1 MLANTD
7 LLLWAQ
13 FLRLLLWKSNSEPVY
28 HVISLGP
35 LCRSTFHCSK
45 CAFGALLLAGAHLR
59 LKKTNRVSF
68 PHLPCVLHGVAA
80 VLNAFQ
86 PRVLHTTCSDGPLV
100 LSHEVLK
107 LLKHMAELNPRGLA
121 APKGGPAT
129 GVRSAGGSPCPG
141 CYSELLALAPK

>member
-45 CAFGALLLAGAHLR
+45 CAFGALLLAGAHLH
-59 LKKTNRVSF
+59 LKKTNCVSF

-107 LLKHMAELNPRGLA
+107 LLKHTAELNPRRLA
-121 APKGGPAT
+121 APKGDPAT
-129 GVRSAGGSPCPG
+129 GVRSAGGSPCPW
-141 CYSELLALAPK
+141 CYSEVLALTPK